1 MTRCGKAGGPDR
13 FWAWILTPLTLCAAM
28 AFSSGAARCGEAR
41 FSSKPA
47 AEKAGDKVKI
57 SFTLAAPTDV
67 EVAVLGAD
75 GKVVRHLA
83 AGVLGAKNP
92 PPEPFKAGLSQALEW
107 DLRDDFG
114 KPAAGGSFKVRV
126 RAGTGVKFGRTIS
139 DSPYM
144 IAAVRGMA
152 TDRAGNVYVVS
163 QSFGYGSYYCQ
174 VFDQDGKYLR
184 TIIPFPVSLP
194 REKVEAF
201 SYWDEAGKRPV
212 MRNYSDVYPYCLP
225 LDWKNAN
232 LMMGST
238 DAENGIFLAN
248 GTHIYRFDRD
258 GGAWEGKIPFS
269 RLIGPERQWNG
280 KKSLP
285 GSQRAGGDTNMAVS
299 PDGKRVYATLAYCK
313 AGPDGKP
320 VNSDWL
326 PGTVYSLDLDG
337 KGELQPWKTLETGPL
352 GTVAVDARG
361 NIYLLAVE
369 KKQIVV
375 LDPEGQ
381 QIGSLPAEA
390 ADQIVVHPANGEV
403 YVFTVK
409 KLAYQRYQ
417 KTIAKY
423 SGFKDAKLL
432 ATHDLG
438 VRPGDGGRIA
448 LSFDGKVTAVWV
460 GGAESGSGRTGRSDV
475 TRYEDRGKEFLATV
489 KLCEKDPDALG
500 NHDCIAV
507 DRSNEEVYVN
517 DDYSTFYRYNG
528 LTGQGGA
535 LAKVRKDFRATD
547 LTVGPDRC
555 LYVRSGAEYSG
566 PFERLDRDLKPVPFA
581 GGSHVLSPYIYSR
594 FGAGYGEKG
603 IGVSRDGRSY
613 LTFMYDWTAY
623 CTAGFGP
630 DGKALAGGYLKGQ
643 VGNRGQKPKDP
654 RQAYPEDLSSAVIG
668 PVPRTNGGVRV
679 DSQGNLYLGVGQLPA
694 GYKFPEM
701 YAKDTAYQALVG
713 SVVKFGPQGGEWI
726 RTNDKT
732 TALKAPAGKAPENG
746 GAVAMEAGHYIVG
759 AKQVYTGIGPFS
771 GTYGTG
777 RPSTGKGWC
786 DCRSARFDLD
796 MYDRLYLPN
805 AADNSVRI
813 YDNAGNVVLDFG
825 GYANYDSQHVPAG
838 AKNGAAKPAVPTAYV
853 PLGWPIGT
861 GVSEEHIYVCDQLN
875 RCVVRA
881 DKTYAAS
888 ETTEIK

>member
-1 MTRCGKAGGPDR
+1 MPAL
-13 FWAWILTPLTLCAAM
+13 ALAVAVAVAVVLCAVPACGGD
-28 AFSSGAARCGEAR
+28 AQFSA
-41 FSSKPA
+41 KPS

-57 SFTLAAPTDV
+57 AFTLAAPTDV

-83 AGVLGAKNP
+83 AGVLGGANP
-92 PPEPFKAGLSQALEW
+92 PPEPLKAGLAQALEW
-107 DLRDDFG
+107 DARDDFG
-114 KPAAGGSFKVRV
+114 KPAAGGPFKVRV
-126 RAGTGVKFGRTIS
+126 RAGLGVKFGRTVS

-152 TDRAGNVYVVS
+152 TDKGGHLYVVS

-174 VFDQDGKYLR
+174 VFDKDGKYLK
-184 TIIPFPVSLP
+184 TIIPFPVNLP

-212 MRNYSDVYPYCLP
+212 MKNYSDVYPYCLP

-238 DAENGIFLAN
+238 SAENGIFLAN
-248 GTHIYRFDRD
+248 GSYVYRFDRD
-258 GGAWEGKIPFS
+258 GGAWEGRIPFS
-269 RLIGPERQWNG
+269 RLVGPERQWNG
-280 KKSLP
+280 KKPLP

-299 PDGKRVYATLAYCK
+299 PDGKKVYATLAYCK
-313 AGPDGKP
+313 TGSDGKP
-320 VNSDWL
+320 VNPDWL
-326 PGTVYSLDLDG
+326 PGTVYSMDLDG
-337 KGELQPWKTLETGPL
+337 KSELQPWKTLETGPL
-352 GTVAVDARG
+352 STVAVDSKG

-375 LDPEGQ
+375 IDPDGK
-381 QIGSLPAEA
+381 QIGSVPAEA
-390 ADQIVVHPANGEV
+390 ADQIEVHPATGEV
-403 YVFTVK
+403 YVYTSK
-409 KLAYQRYQ
+409 QLAYQRYQ
-417 KTIAKY
+417 KTLVKY
-423 SGFKDAKLL
+423 SGIKDAKIVASL
-432 ATHDLG
+432 DLG
-438 VRPGDGGRIA
+438 VRPVAGGRMA
-448 LSFDGKVTAVWV
+448 LAFDGKTTAVWI
-460 GGAESGSGRTGRSDV
+460 GGAEDGGGRTGRSDV
-475 TRYEDRGKEFLATV
+475 TRYEDQGKEFLAAI
-489 KLCEKDPDALG
+489 KLREKDPDALG

-507 DRSNEEVYVN
+507 DPGTEDVYIN

-528 LTGQGGA
+528 LTGEGGA

-547 LTVGPDRC
+547 LTVGPDGY

-566 PFERLDRDLKPVPFA
+566 PFERLDRNLKPVPFA
-581 GGSHVLSPYIYSR
+581 GSGSHVLSPYIYSR

-603 IGVSRDGRSY
+603 IGVGRDGKSY

-623 CTAGFGP
+623 CTSGFGP
-630 DGKALAGGYLKGQ
+630 DGKALGGNYLKGQ
-643 VGNRGQKPKDP
+643 VGNKGQKPKDP
-654 RQAYPEDLSSAVIG
+654 KQAYPEELSSAVVG

-679 DSQGNLYLGVGQLPA
+679 DSKGNIYLGVGQLPA

-701 YAKDTAYQALVG
+701 FAKDKAYQALVG
-713 SVVKFGPQGGEWI
+713 SVIKFGPEGGEWI
-726 RTNDKT
+726 RTEEKT
-732 TALKAPAGKAPENG
+732 SALKAPAGKAPD
-746 GAVAMEAGHYIVG
+746 GALAMEAGHYIVG
-759 AKQVYTGIGPFS
+759 AKHVYTGIGPFS

-805 AADNSVRI
+805 AVENSVRI

-825 GYANYDSQHVPAG
+825 GYANYDSQFVPAG
-838 AKNGAAKPAVPTAYV
+838 AKAPAVPTNYV

-861 GVSEEHIYVCDQLN
+861 GVSESHVYVCDQLN

-881 DKTYAAS
+881 DKTWALD
-888 ETTEIK
+888 ETVGVK